1 MNDTVLLI
9 CIQNKIIYNALSPP
23 QPQPYPEIALD
34 DDHFLWKSRFFRMCW
49 RQYRIT
55 SPAR

>member
-1 MNDTVLLI
+1 MNDAVLLI

-34 DDHFLWKSRFFRMCW
+34 DDHFL
-49 RQYRIT
+49 
-55 SPAR
+55 